1 MDVRLRNSRVETC
14 WMSSSV
20 IATSVCP
27 RYCATWAKLGE
38 CSRNSKWMLSRCP
51 VACGQC
57 PVRSVPAIANYYY
70 VEIALL
76 LNYYY
81 SERYKVQYFI
91 NFENFALDK
100 KNDQNYFKILVQ
112 S

>member
-1 MDVRLRNSRVETC
+1 M
-14 WMSSSV
+14 
-20 IATSVCP
+20 
-27 RYCATWAKLGE
+27 
-38 CSRNSKWMLSRCP
+38 
-51 VACGQC
+51 
-57 PVRSVPAIANYYY
+57 
-70 VEIALL
+70 ALL